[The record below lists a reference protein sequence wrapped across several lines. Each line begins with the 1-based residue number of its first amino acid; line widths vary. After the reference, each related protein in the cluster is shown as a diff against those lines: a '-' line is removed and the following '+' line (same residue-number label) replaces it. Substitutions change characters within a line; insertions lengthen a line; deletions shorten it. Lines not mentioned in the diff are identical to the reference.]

1 MLNFWEVSL
10 ESSGRNKLTPDSGQ
24 CFNHLCPSIRFLE
37 ISLPQV
43 LLCLV
48 PKQKRRYLSKKRTQ
62 PEKAIRHLVMAT
74 LFSDRSLA
82 PQIWV
87 AMFSIPRD
95 PITLSDDEW
104 GVLHHLRNARYLGSM
119 KPFSVYQDREFQ
131 LVPTMNFLVPQ
142 TFGVTN
148 FYDSSPCCGSW
159 NREHKN

>member
-48 PKQKRRYLSKKRTQ
+48 RKQKRRYLSKKRTQ

-74 LFSDRSLA
+74 LFSDTVGVWHHKFGLPCLVS
-82 PQIWV
+82 
-87 AMFSIPRD
+87 PRD

-104 GVLHHLRNARYLGSM
+104 GVLHHLRNARFHETPGSLGY
-119 KPFSVYQDREFQ
+119 FNLFQ
-131 LVPTMNFLVPQ
+131 P
-142 TFGVTN
+142 
-148 FYDSSPCCGSW
+148 
-159 NREHKN
+159 